1 MSASIAAPEQV
12 RDLITELERQHTAA
26 HHQTAH
32 GGAWPLV
39 KECWGECR
47 DMLMAARDN
56 DEKAAVARKYARIF
70 AAFAQV
76 NMHDNREVYA
86 KSLYNADGV
95 QRLALAGEQAVCRL
109 HPALAAWG
117 EERAARIAAIE
128 ARQEQTRRAEAASR
142 EAAVPQLLIDRL
154 DASGHAMTLDKGRI
168 LIAPGALTDE
178 ETQVVKTRKPEFV
191 SILTERDRAAE
202 ARKKAMEPVIVA

>member
-1 MSASIAAPEQV
+1 MSTSLAAPEQV
-12 RDLITELERQHTAA
+12 RDLITEVQRQHTAA

-39 KECWGECR
+39 KEAWDECKNS
-47 DMLMAARDN
+47 LMASQDDDAR
-56 DEKAAVARKYARIF
+56 AAVARKFIAIF
-70 AAFAQV
+70 SAFAQI
-76 NMHDNREVYA
+76 NMHDNREIYA

-95 QRLALAGEQAVCRL
+95 QRIALAGEKAVCAKA
-109 HPALAAWG
+109 PALEAWAR
-117 EERAARIAAIE
+117 ERAARIAAIE
-128 ARQEQTRRAEAASR
+128 ARQEQTRRAEAANR

-178 ETQVVKTRKPEFV
+178 ETQVVKTRKAEFV
-191 SILTERDRAAE
+191 ALLEARDRAAE
-202 ARKKAMEPVIVA
+202 AREKAMAPIVIA